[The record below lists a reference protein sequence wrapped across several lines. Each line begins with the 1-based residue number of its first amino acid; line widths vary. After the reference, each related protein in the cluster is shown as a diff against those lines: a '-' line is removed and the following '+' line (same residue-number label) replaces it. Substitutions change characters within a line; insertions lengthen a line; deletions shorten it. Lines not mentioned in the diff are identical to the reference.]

1 MAFLF
6 NRDKKQNVSETRI
19 VTHEPATE
27 SAANEIRWDSRDL
40 EGGKTLEPQPAFTGF
55 NSPPGR
61 F

>member
-6 NRDKKQNVSETRI
+6 NKGKKEIKPETRI
-19 VTHEPATE
+19 ERHESEGQHPVAQ
-27 SAANEIRWDSRDL
+27 IRWDAHDL
-40 EGGKTLEPQPAFTGF
+40 EGVKGLEPQPAFTGF